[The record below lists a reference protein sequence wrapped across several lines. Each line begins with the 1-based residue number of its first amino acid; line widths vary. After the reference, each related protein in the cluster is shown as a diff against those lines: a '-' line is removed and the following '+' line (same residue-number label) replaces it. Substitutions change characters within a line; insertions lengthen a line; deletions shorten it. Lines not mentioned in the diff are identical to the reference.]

1 MRCLRQLRATG
12 DGGFTLVELLITIVI
27 LGIIAVP
34 LTSVVITFFLNSSD
48 TTARLSESHAE
59 QITNAYWQ
67 QDVASMGVRDGYQ
80 PAQSTYPLKPS
91 VDTSGN
97 LLDPGCKSAL
107 PAGQVVVAMKWNQ
120 YDISGQATQVGVA
133 YIAQPAGSEYTLVR
147 AQCSGS
153 SLESETTMA
162 RYLTGVP
169 TVACAGVSSC
179 DSTAT
184 APTSMTLSM
193 TVSDPTGK
201 NPPLAVT
208 LTGQRRQ
215 T

>member
-1 MRCLRQLRATG
+1 MRRLRQLRAAG

-48 TTARLSESHAE
+48 TTARLSESHDA

-67 QDVASMGVRDGYQ
+67 QDVASLGLRGEYDQ
-80 PAQSTYPLKPS
+80 SQSTYPLQTS
-91 VDTSGN
+91 VDTTSTSLLACSANLPSGS
-97 LLDPGCKSAL
+97 L
-107 PAGQVVVAMKWNQ
+107 VVAMAWNQ
-120 YDISGQATQVGVA
+120 YSISGQATQVGVA
-133 YIAQPAGSEYTLVR
+133 YLTQPDGARSALVR
-147 AQCSGS
+147 AHCTGS
-153 SLESETTMA
+153 S
-162 RYLTGVP
+162 V
-169 TVACAGVSSC
+169 

-184 APTSMTLSM
+184 MAHYVTGTPSVSCPGLGSCDNSSPSTMSLSM

-208 LTGQRRQ
+208 FTGQRRQ

>member
-1 MRCLRQLRATG
+1 MRRLRQLRASG
-12 DGGFTLVELLITIVI
+12 DGGFTLVELLITVVI

-48 TTARLSESHAE
+48 TTARLTESHDE

-67 QDVASMGVRDGYQ
+67 QDVASLGVRGEYDQ
-80 PAQSTYPLKPS
+80 SQSTYPLQPS
-91 VDTSGN
+91 VDTSGD
-97 LLDPGCKSAL
+97 LLACKSAL
-107 PAGQVVVAMKWNQ
+107 PSGSVVAALAWSQ
-120 YDISGQATQVGVA
+120 YNISGQATQVGVA
-133 YIAQPAGSEYTLVR
+133 YIGQANGSRYTLVR
-147 AQCSGS
+147 AHCTGS
-153 SLESETTMA
+153 SVDSVATMA
-162 RYLTGVP
+162 HYLTALP
-169 TVACAGVSSC
+169 SVSCPGFASC
-179 DSTAT
+179 DNVIPST
-184 APTSMTLSM
+184 MTLSM